1 MRSDFK
7 KKLRKLSEN
16 CPDEEVR
23 QILGTP
29 NSILIVEDEGLS
41 EQIWTYENIN
51 RLPVYWDK
59 TELRLCYGRLDLQLC
74 ILQGKLSHSWFKR
87 TRISSQ
93 IGAESDTT
101 GNIKTDS

>member
-16 CPDEEVR
+16 CPDVEVR
-23 QILGTP
+23 QILGNP
-29 NSILIVEDEGLS
+29 NSILLVDDDCNS

-59 TELRLCYGRLDLQLC
+59 TEHRLCSGRLDFQLC
-74 ILQGKLSHSWFKR
+74 FLQGKLSRSWFKR
-87 TRISSQ
+87 THTNTEFESESQ
-93 IGAESDTT
+93 QHF
-101 GNIKTDS
+101 